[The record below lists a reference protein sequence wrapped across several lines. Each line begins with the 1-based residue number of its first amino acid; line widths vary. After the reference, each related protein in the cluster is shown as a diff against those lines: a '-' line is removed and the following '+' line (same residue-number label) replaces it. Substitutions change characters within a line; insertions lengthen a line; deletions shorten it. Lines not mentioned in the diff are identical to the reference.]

1 MRITPDV
8 DNKQIIV
15 PDTYYGAVDKMN
27 KALEAAKVEDKK
39 IDYVQY
45 IADAWEDAIKKPLI
59 RKSDLK
65 KK

>member
-1 MRITPDV
+1 MRIILDV

-15 PDTYYGAVDKMN
+15 PDTFYGQVDKMN

-45 IADAWEDAIKKPLI
+45 ISDSWNDAIKKPLI
-59 RKSDLK
+59 RKADSK
-65 KK
+65 RK

>member
-1 MRITPDV
+1 MRITLDV

-15 PDTYYGAVDKMN
+15 PDTYYGAVDQMN
-27 KALEAAKVEDKK
+27 KALEAAKVDDKK

-45 IADAWEDAIKKPLI
+45 IADAWEEAIKKPLI